1 MNPCVNKFYVNNKII
16 TSCNDFNE
24 NLIKEGKSIYEV
36 IRVINSKPLF
46 LKDHLKR
53 MESSAN
59 LAFENVRNFEVN
71 TLSIEENIFS
81 LIKANEEVDGNIKII
96 LNVEEDENSLVAFYI
111 KHSYP
116 TKEMYHKGV
125 ETILFYDERRNP
137 NAKIIND
144 NFKKRVNKVL
154 TEKDAYE
161 AILVDHEGYITEG
174 SRSNIFVVKGD
185 TVLTTPGEKVLPG
198 ITRKKIIEVINEKG
212 IRFIEDNISAEDL
225 KEMDG
230 LFISGTSPKVLPIS
244 RVDEI
249 VYNSCQNDI
258 INNIKKGFNDKIAE
272 DLL

>member
-1 MNPCVNKFYVNNKII
+1 MNPCVNKFYVNNKKII
-16 TSCNDFNE
+16 SCDEFDE

-46 LKDHLKR
+46 LKEHLKR

-59 LAFENVRNFEVN
+59 LAFQNVGKFEVD
-71 TLSIEENIFS
+71 TLFIEENIAS
-81 LIKANEEVDGNIKII
+81 LIKTNESMDGNIKII
-96 LNVEEDENSLVAFYI
+96 LNVEGDADSLLAFYI

-116 TKEMYHKGV
+116 TEEMYHRGV
-125 ETILFYDERRNP
+125 KTILFYDERSNP

-154 TEKDAYE
+154 TEKNVYE

-174 SRSNIFVVKGD
+174 SRSNIFIVKGD

-198 ITRKKIIEVINEKG
+198 ITRKKIIEVISEKG
-212 IRFIEDNISAEDL
+212 IKFVEGNIRAEDL

-230 LFISGTSPKVLPIS
+230 LFISGTSPKVLPIC
-244 RVDEI
+244 RVDDM
-249 VYNSCQNDI
+249 VYNSSE
-258 INNIKKGFNDKIAE
+258 NNIITDIKNGFDDKIRE
-272 DLL
+272 NLL